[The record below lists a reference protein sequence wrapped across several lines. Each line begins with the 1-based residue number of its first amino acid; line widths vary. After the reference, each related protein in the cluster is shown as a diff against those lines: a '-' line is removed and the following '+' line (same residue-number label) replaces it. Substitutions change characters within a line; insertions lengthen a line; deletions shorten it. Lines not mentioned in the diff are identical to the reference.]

1 MNSGGINLDAADLYS
16 FVTVLFVNV
25 ENIPVIEYKKDT
37 DGSTSIIELQ
47 ENTANSRL
55 NSQKYTWAGKYN
67 AERPQQFDSFTIDD
81 FSEENT
87 STKVTLNNYDLV
99 LNLSASDGKV

>member
-1 MNSGGINLDAADLYS
+1 MNSVGINLYAADLYS

-25 ENIPVIEYKKDT
+25 ENMPVIEYKKDT

-47 ENTANSRL
+47 ENTANSRI

-67 AERPQQFDSFTIDD
+67 VGRPQQFDSFTIDD
-81 FSEENT
+81 FSGENT
-87 STKVTLNNYDLV
+87 STKVILNNYDLV
-99 LNLSASDGKV
+99 LDLSASDGKV